1 MGNVHPQFREPEVE
15 EENSQIPHLERDL
28 STHRAKI
35 RPKRTTLIDEFLDE
49 NSQLR
54 NVFFL
59 DDKIV
64 IDSMKCV
71 GNDRFYYSRSF
82 CWTLMKNPIQ
92 AHGWGI
98 QYSIGSKMKGDKLV
112 LYLFTF
118 PSS

>member
-64 IDSMKCV
+64 IDPMKYV
-71 GNDRFYYSRSF
+71 GNDSFYYSRSF
-82 CWTLMKNPIQ
+82 WLDTDGKSYSSPWI
-92 AHGWGI
+92 G
-98 QYSIGSKMKGDKLV
+98 YSIFSLSHPPK
-112 LYLFTF
+112 TI
-118 PSS
+118 